1 MIMSLLDKKAIAVIV
16 LFTVVETVVLTAWLA
31 LLGIAISTGF
41 AAGGAAAIVLFLGL
55 LLEHLLAGISNK
67 L

>member
-1 MIMSLLDKKAIAVIV
+1 MIMSLLDRKAIAVIA
-16 LFTVVETVVLTAWLA
+16 LFTVVETVVLSAWLA
-31 LLGIAISTGF
+31 LLGIPINTGL
-41 AAGGAAAIVLFLGL
+41 AAGGVAAVVLFLGL